1 MNWENLKLPVYFLLL
16 LLAFAPLIYMGSGSR
31 YEHQVETA
39 VHEYVVQI
47 AQGGG
52 RPTDN
57 MLAGNL
63 TYLFPVANKSPRHI
77 ISRFG
82 DARGRR
88 KHQGIDI
95 KADRGTP
102 VLAIA
107 KGTIERVKDGG
118 NGGRQVW
125 LRLRD
130 STMVFYAHLDEQ
142 WVETGEEVNAGQAIG
157 SVGNT
162 GNARHTTPHLHFE
175 IILPDKGEV
184 DPAQF
189 FEGA

>member
-1 MNWENLKLPVYFLLL
+1 MKRENLRLLGYFLLL
-16 LLAFAPLIYMGSGSR
+16 LLAFSPLIYLGSGSR
-31 YEHQVETA
+31 YEHQVETQ
-39 VHEYVVQI
+39 VHQYVVKV
-47 AQGGG
+47 AG
-52 RPTDN
+52 RKALSPQLPPQSNYT
-57 MLAGNL
+57 
-63 TYLFPVANKSPRHI
+63 FPVADKSPQDI
-77 ISRFG
+77 ISWFG
-82 DARGRR
+82 DARGNR

-95 KADRGTP
+95 KASRGAA

-107 KGTIERVKDGG
+107 EGTVERIKNGG

-130 STMVFYAHLDEQ
+130 STLVFYAHLHEQ
-142 WVETGEEVNAGQAIG
+142 WVEAEDTVKAGQAIG

-184 DPAQF
+184 DPARF

>member
-1 MNWENLKLPVYFLLL
+1 MTGYFIM
-16 LLAFAPLIYMGSGSR
+16 LAAAFSPLIYLGSGSR
-31 YEHQVETA
+31 YEHQVETE
-39 VHEYVVQI
+39 VHQYVVQV
-47 AQGGG
+47 AQNGSYSEKNPKGS
-52 RPTDN
+52 P
-57 MLAGNL
+57 A
-63 TYLFPVANKSPRHI
+63 YLFPVANKNLRNV

-107 KGTIERVKDGG
+107 EGTIERVNNGG
-118 NGGRQVW
+118 NGGKQIW

-142 WVETGEEVNAGQAIG
+142 WVETGEEVNAGQVIG

-175 IILPDKGEV
+175 IILPGRGEV

-189 FEGA
+189 YEGA